1 MNAIITAFT
10 SGTYINPAET
20 GFYYVS
26 SRYYDPEIVRFIS
39 ADTVDLVLASQMT
52 LTDKNLYAYCDNNP
66 IVRVDSTGAVWEAF
80 YVEYDF
86 FIGEYDDVKMYP
98 TVYDSDI
105 HRRILVMSKDTV
117 DGEHFMDALIEYER
131 YNIEEIKP
139 YFEETFKKY
148 IMPPILEGKK
158 IILENQQHYFAALF
172 PEERCKVLEKLQ
184 R

>member
-1 MNAIITAFT
+1 MTKQEFKDFCHEEFIKR
-10 SGTYINPAET
+10 
-20 GFYYVS
+20 GFVKRKKMYYLKG
-26 SRYYDPEIVRFIS
+26 R
-39 ADTVDLVLASQMT
+39 DLLCG
-52 LTDKNLYAYCDNNP
+52 LYLQKSMA
-66 IVRVDSTGAVWEAF
+66 EAF

-86 FIGEYDDVKMYP
+86 FIGQYDDVKMYP

-117 DGEHFMDALIEYER
+117 DGEYFMDVLIEYER
-131 YNIEEIKP
+131 YNVEEIKP
-139 YFEETFKKY
+139 YFEETFEKH

-172 PEERCKVLEKLQ
+172 PEGRCEVLKKLQ